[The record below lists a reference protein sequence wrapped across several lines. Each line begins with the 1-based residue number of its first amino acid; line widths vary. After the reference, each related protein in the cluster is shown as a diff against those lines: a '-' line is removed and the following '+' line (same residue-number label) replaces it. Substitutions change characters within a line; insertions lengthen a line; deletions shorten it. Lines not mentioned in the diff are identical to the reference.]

1 MKTYEDLE
9 GDGGS
14 NIIGQVVQLGEKL
27 RSRLDRIK
35 HKVALMSG
43 KGGVGKS
50 SITANIASC
59 LADRGY
65 KVGILDA
72 DLNGP
77 SIGHLL
83 GVGNELKLETK
94 KVKLRGFLYCNND

>member
-27 RSRLDRIK
+27 RSRLDKIK

-43 KGGVGKS
+43 KVELGKAPS
-50 SITANIASC
+50 P
-59 LADRGY
+59 L
-65 KVGILDA
+65 ILLHA
-72 DLNGP
+72 LQTE
-77 SIGHLL
+77 
-83 GVGNELKLETK
+83 VTRLES
-94 KVKLRGFLYCNND
+94 

>member
-35 HKVALMSG
+35 HKGCTDEWKRWSW
-43 KGGVGKS
+43 
-50 SITANIASC
+50 
-59 LADRGY
+59 
-65 KVGILDA
+65 
-72 DLNGP
+72 
-77 SIGHLL
+77 
-83 GVGNELKLETK
+83 EKLYH
-94 KVKLRGFLYCNND
+94 R